1 MIGVLSAIVRTIGLP
16 AFVVVVLL
24 AYYEG
29 IPGASR
35 VPFLVSVPIIGD
47 LATGRVHSYAAD
59 QVRLATAGLVAQS
72 EVAALRA
79 QLAREQAL
87 RRIASEAEVEARDR
101 ARDALKAKGLAEQ
114 ELEERISADSGSD
127 GAVWTEGD
135 LEWLA
140 R

>member
-1 MIGVLSAIVRTIGLP
+1 MIATAIRMIGLP
-16 AFVVVVLL
+16 ACLVILLL

-29 IPGASR
+29 VPGASR
-35 VPFLVSVPIIGD
+35 VPFLSSVPIIGD

-59 QVRLATAGLVAQS
+59 QVRLATADLVARS

-87 RRIASEAEVEARDR
+87 RRIASEAEVEARARAMDALR
-101 ARDALKAKGLAEQ
+101 ARGLAEK
-114 ELEERISADSGSD
+114 ELEARIAADSGND
-127 GAVWTEGD
+127 GALWTQGD
-135 LEWLA
+135 IEWLA

>member
-1 MIGVLSAIVRTIGLP
+1 MITAVIRMIGLP
-16 AFVVVVLL
+16 ACLVILLL

-29 IPGASR
+29 VPGASR
-35 VPFLVSVPIIGD
+35 IPFLSSVPIVGN

-59 QVRLATAGLVAQS
+59 QVRRATADLVARS
-72 EVAALRA
+72 ELAAVRA

-87 RRIASEAEVEARDR
+87 RRIASEAEIEARER
-101 ARDALKAKGLAEQ
+101 ARNALRAKGLAER
-114 ELEERISADSGSD
+114 ELDVRIAADSGAD

>member
-1 MIGVLSAIVRTIGLP
+1 MITAAIRMIGLP
-16 AFVVVVLL
+16 ACLVILLL

-29 IPGASR
+29 VPGASR
-35 VPFLVSVPIIGD
+35 IPFLSSAPIIGD
-47 LATGRVHSYAAD
+47 LASGRVHSHAAE
-59 QVRLATAGLVAQS
+59 QVRLATADLVAKT

-87 RRIASEAEVEARDR
+87 RRIASEAEIEARER
-101 ARDALKAKGLAEQ
+101 ARDALKAKGIAEQ
-114 ELEERISADSGSD
+114 ELEDRISADSGSD